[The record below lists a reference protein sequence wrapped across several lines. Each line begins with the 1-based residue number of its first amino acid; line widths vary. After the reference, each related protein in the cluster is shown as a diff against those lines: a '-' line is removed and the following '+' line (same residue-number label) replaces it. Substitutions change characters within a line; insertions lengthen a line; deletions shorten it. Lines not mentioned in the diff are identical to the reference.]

1 MNTNANT
8 KTNTTPSVLNN
19 ATARQMPIEQLIK
32 LLDMKNPL
40 VEDIVYS
47 DPRWSEMEEVDA
59 GEVFYP
65 HVPKGALTV
74 LRPKYRHPNC
84 VKANTTY
91 IPQMNVLR
99 PLLAWWCAG
108 TRKLS
113 LFMYGET
120 GTGKTEMLLWFADRM
135 NWPVSLTSVNEGIR
149 PEKAQGSYVLYGD
162 KTPYRYGSLAKAMKY
177 GWCQIMDEC
186 DKGSGDFLSKLHT
199 PAEYKPW
206 QLDDTGEILI
216 PHENYR
222 FCATGNTLGGGDIS
236 GRYHT
241 SQRLDEAFRR
251 RFAFVECDYPS
262 EAIEDSIISSN
273 YPDISKVTRHKMV
286 KLASQMRQALR
297 APQLEAQATNP
308 EALAKLQ
315 LPDERLSC
323 AFSTRVL
330 IAWADYMVIF
340 GVKNVPLKESFD
352 FVFGNSLDDED
363 KPAVYSII
371 QRIFGEAFN
380 HPDGWKVGD
389 APGK

>member
-1 MNTNANT
+1 MNT
-8 KTNTTPSVLNN
+8 
-19 ATARQMPIEQLIK
+19 ATAIAQPTTVITHATACQMPIEQLVK
-32 LLDMKNPL
+32 LLSLKNPM

-59 GEVFYP
+59 GDVFYP
-65 HVPKGALTV
+65 HIPKGALNV

-84 VKANTTY
+84 IDANPTY

-99 PLLAWWCAG
+99 PLLAWWCASN
-108 TRKLS
+108 RKLS
-113 LFMYGET
+113 LFMFGET

-135 NWPVSLTSVNEGIR
+135 NWPVSLTAINESMR
-149 PEKAQGSYVLYGD
+149 PEKLQGSYVLHGD

-186 DKGSGDFLSKLHT
+186 DKGSGDLLSKLHS
-199 PAEYKPW
+199 PAECKPW
-206 QLDDTGEILI
+206 QLDDTGEIIL
-216 PHENYR
+216 PHANYR
-222 FCATGNTLGGGDIS
+222 FCATGNTAGGGDTS

-262 EAIEDSIISSN
+262 EAIEDKIISTS
-273 YPDISKVTRHKMV
+273 YPDISKKTRHMMV
-286 KLASQMRQALR
+286 KLAKQMRQALR
-297 APQLEAQATNP
+297 APQLEVQATTP
-308 EALAKLQ
+308 EALAKLD
-315 LPDERLSC
+315 LLDERLSC

-330 IAWADYMVIF
+330 IAWAEYMGIF
-340 GVKNVPLKESFD
+340 GVKNIALKESFD

-380 HPDGWKVGD
+380 HPDGWTGGTES
-389 APGK
+389 GK